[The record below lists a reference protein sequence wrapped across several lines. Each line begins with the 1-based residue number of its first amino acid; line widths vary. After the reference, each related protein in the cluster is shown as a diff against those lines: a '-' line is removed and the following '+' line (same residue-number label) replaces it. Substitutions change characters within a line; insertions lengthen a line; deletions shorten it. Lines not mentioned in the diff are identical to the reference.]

1 MQEKI
6 NKDKEVE
13 TKEEKYEKTVID
25 EIIYNVKK
33 SIIIVIFFIIA
44 VLVIQS
50 ICYTKNLDIIVL
62 LISAISVFAIALYTL
77 VIIGISKRKVK
88 KYEENLLVKD
98 FFEDKTSTVYDDI
111 NLNKYIR
118 RFEEF
123 ASDTKNEKLKKSLNI
138 IVKRLYKLD
147 LLIKKY
153 PEDFSEKEQFFTYI
167 IPESIKLIE
176 KHEDF
181 ISAEDVD
188 KSVMEALDAL
198 NKAIISKVRETFI
211 IEKDELSIDAEVLK
225 RTIENEGYSDEG
237 NFKIQ

>member
-77 VIIGISKRKVK
+77 VIIGISKRESMK
-88 KYEENLLVKD
+88 
-98 FFEDKTSTVYDDI
+98 FF
-111 NLNKYIR
+111 L
-118 RFEEF
+118 
-123 ASDTKNEKLKKSLNI
+123 
-138 IVKRLYKLD
+138 
-147 LLIKKY
+147 
-153 PEDFSEKEQFFTYI
+153 
-167 IPESIKLIE
+167 
-176 KHEDF
+176 
-181 ISAEDVD
+181 
-188 KSVMEALDAL
+188 
-198 NKAIISKVRETFI
+198 
-211 IEKDELSIDAEVLK
+211 
-225 RTIENEGYSDEG
+225 
-237 NFKIQ
+237 